1 MRRLMIVFFYQ
12 SSSAT
17 FQQLQ
22 QKKEILYQLSFP
34 SLSFILA
41 TQLHLL
47 VYCDRSQETSYAV
60 LSSIIITLDDTI
72 FLSFFLYF
80 FSLLSVLLALLLFLY
95 YYDQFKFSSLHH
107 RQFFPSSSAT
117 IIHQSVHNQRH
128 RVDRQARIFR
138 RFGVK
143 RRKAFVDHHA

>member
-1 MRRLMIVFFYQ
+1 MRRLMIVFFIK
-12 SSSAT
+12 A
-17 FQQLQ
+17 L
-22 QKKEILYQLSFP
+22 
-34 SLSFILA
+34 LA
-41 TQLHLL
+41 TI
-47 VYCDRSQETSYAV
+47 EKGN
-60 LSSIIITLDDTI
+60 IISA
-72 FLSFFLYF
+72 FLSLTLFYFSYTSQFIVIGAKKLRMLYCRLLLLHQMIPFFYPFFLFF

-95 YYDQFKFSSLHH
+95 YYDQFKFSSSLHH